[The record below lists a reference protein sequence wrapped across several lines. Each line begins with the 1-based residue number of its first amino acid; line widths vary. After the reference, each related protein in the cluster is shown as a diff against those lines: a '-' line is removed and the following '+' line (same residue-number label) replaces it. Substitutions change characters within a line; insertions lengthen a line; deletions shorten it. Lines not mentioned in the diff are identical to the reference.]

1 VAHEFTTEKRGDLTR
16 LAPTTPRAQAWL
28 DFHGL
33 KVVMR
38 RADAIA
44 DGERSLPELLT
55 ALLLADL
62 SGQRAE
68 PQLSDEPELSPEVLH

>member
-1 VAHEFTTEKRGDLTR
+1 MAHEFTTEKRGHLTR

-33 KVVMR
+33 KAVMR

-68 PQLSDEPELSPEVLH
+68 LQLFDDSVWSPEELH